1 VLAGAKRAIVAL
13 PYVGEPIRFANR
25 AVRDPRGVRSER
37 GFRSSFLLNSMRK
50 SGTHYLMSMIA
61 NYLWFAFADGAERLD
76 YVQMEQ
82 TIWNAK
88 PPTETLARLELATGY
103 TSWWTRHDAPLIWFN
118 NARTIIHT
126 YRNPLDSLVARYHF
140 FSVNRAVPIYTSLD
154 DALPQETEA
163 FIGEYLPARAL
174 ATRPNVLRISYEKL
188 VREPAATLEAI
199 LDRAGIPC
207 ADNVLSRALDAGRPE
222 YVARDEKRYDGP
234 GNLVSS
240 DMTTSFIRSGA
251 IGEWK
256 TVLGDEQVWRVKQML
271 GRHRISLDE
280 FVLD

>member
-1 VLAGAKRAIVAL
+1 
-13 PYVGEPIRFANR
+13 
-25 AVRDPRGVRSER
+25 
-37 GFRSSFLLNSMRK
+37 MRK

-76 YVQMEQ
+76 YVEMEQ

-103 TSWWTRHDAPLIWFN
+103 TSWWIRHDAPLIWFN
-118 NARTIIHT
+118 NARTIVHT

-154 DALPQETEA
+154 EALPQETEA

-222 YVARDEKRYDGP
+222 HVARDEKRYDSP
-234 GNLVSS
+234 GSLVGS

-256 TVLGDEQVWRVKQML
+256 TVLGDEQVSRVKQML